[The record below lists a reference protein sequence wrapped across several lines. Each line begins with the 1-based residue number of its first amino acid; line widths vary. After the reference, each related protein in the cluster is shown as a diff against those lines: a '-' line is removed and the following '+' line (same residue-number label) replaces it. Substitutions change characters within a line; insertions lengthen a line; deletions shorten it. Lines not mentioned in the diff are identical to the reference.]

1 MQKPLAL
8 CALLLSLALGLSGCA
23 IGGHDAETTLEISL
37 PEPEGEPENM
47 IIGETMAGD
56 ISEVALYYPTADNS
70 GFSTVTTNLRADA
83 GQSLP
88 EAAVLALLASA
99 GPGGTRSPG
108 DIALLGCEYACGT
121 ATVNLSIDARA
132 SQTPQE
138 LLALEAAIGNTL
150 LGLGGVCGVNVLVGG
165 ASESC
170 CQLPIGVQTEPI
182 SSVAAAYAQ
191 LQAERDRMSQPD
203 AAPVER
209 SALIY
214 FPTEGRQWLVPE
226 LRNISATGDGFATA
240 LIDALRAGPQDVAC
254 AIYSIP
260 EGAELLEDSPVVDT
274 LSSGERVLSL
284 NFTSTLANYLP
295 LSGLEVWE
303 LAGSL
308 ALTMTSFMP
317 ELDAVRVM
325 VNNDPVTMC
334 DMGGEIIHF
343 PDGLIRREQFAGRV
357 GSTATL
363 YLMDETNELRAVQR
377 AVSTR
382 AALSPRRL
390 LSELLDYAGADGE
403 ALRLPL
409 SVRVNPD
416 DLLGVQTV
424 GGVARVNLSASFYR
438 SCQSLSPRAE
448 RDLVYAIVNTLCA
461 LQGIRGVRF
470 FIEGQAADTLAGTI
484 YLKSVLLPNPGIVAG
499 AGA

>member
-1 MQKPLAL
+1 MKKSLAL
-8 CALLLSLALGLSGCA
+8 CALILCAALGLGGCA
-23 IGGHDAETTLEISL
+23 IDGRDAEATWEISL
-37 PEPEGEPENM
+37 PEPEEEPDNM
-47 IIGETMAGD
+47 ILGETLAGG
-56 ISEVALYYPTADNS
+56 ISEVALYYPATDGS

-88 EAAVLALLASA
+88 EAAVLALVASP
-99 GPGGTRSPG
+99 GPGGTRAPG
-108 DIALLGCEYACGT
+108 DVALLGCEYACGT

-150 LGLGGVCGVNVLVGG
+150 LGLDGVRGVNVLVGG

-170 CQLPIGVQTEPI
+170 CQLPIGVQTEPV

-191 LQAERDRMSQPD
+191 LQAERDRMLQPD
-203 AAPVER
+203 AAPIER
-209 SALIY
+209 RALIY

-226 LRNISATGDGFATA
+226 LRDISAENGGFATA
-240 LIDALRAGPQDVAC
+240 LIDALRAGPRDVAC

-260 EGAELLEDSPVVDT
+260 EGAELLEESPVVET

-325 VNNDPVTMC
+325 VNSDPVTMC
-334 DMGGEIIHF
+334 EMGGEIIQF

-363 YLMDETNELRAVQR
+363 YLMDEANEMRAVQR

-390 LSELLDYAGADGE
+390 LSELLSYAGADGE

-409 SVRVNPD
+409 SARVDPE

-438 SCQSLSPRAE
+438 SCQSLGPRAE
-448 RDLVYAIVNTLCA
+448 RNLVYAIVNTLCA
-461 LQGIRGVRF
+461 MEGIRGVRF
-470 FIEGQAADTLAGTI
+470 FIEGRAADTLAGTI

-499 AGA
+499 DET